1 MSSNSLL
8 ATCFN
13 QGIKYKKAEER
24 SFAFLFQDMSLYKK
38 FEMKKAFLNWS
49 SGKDA
54 AYALHLLQQQKEY
67 KVEKL
72 LCSMNSEVDRVSMH
86 GLRKELLLQQVEK
99 IGIPLQMISIEG
111 NVSMATYNELME
123 KEMEKLKQEGFTH
136 SIFGDIFLE
145 DLRTYREQQLQKM
158 DLEAVFPLWEKDTKV
173 LMQDFLKAGFKAIT
187 VSVNAAVLDSSFCG
201 RVIDEAFL
209 EDLPASVDP
218 CGENGEFHTFV
229 FDGPIFK
236 APVNFQKGQ
245 IVAQTYELSEEKED
259 NCFSNDQS
267 WDNKFWYCDLLPQ

>member
-1 MSSNSLL
+1 
-8 ATCFN
+8 
-13 QGIKYKKAEER
+13 
-24 SFAFLFQDMSLYKK
+24 
-38 FEMKKAFLNWS
+38 MKKAFLNWS

-86 GLRKELLLQQVEK
+86 GLRKELLLQQVER
-99 IGIPLQMISIEG
+99 IRIPLQMISLDG

-123 KEMEKLKQEGFTH
+123 KEMKKLKQEGFTH

-145 DLRTYREQQLQKM
+145 DLRKYREQQLQKM
-158 DLEAVFPLWEKDTKV
+158 DLEAVFPLWKKDTKV
-173 LMQDFLKAGFKAIT
+173 LMQDFLRAGFKAIT

-201 RVIDEAFL
+201 RIIDEKFL
-209 EDLPASVDP
+209 TDLPASVDP

-267 WDNKFWYCDLLPQ
+267 WDHKFWYCDLLP